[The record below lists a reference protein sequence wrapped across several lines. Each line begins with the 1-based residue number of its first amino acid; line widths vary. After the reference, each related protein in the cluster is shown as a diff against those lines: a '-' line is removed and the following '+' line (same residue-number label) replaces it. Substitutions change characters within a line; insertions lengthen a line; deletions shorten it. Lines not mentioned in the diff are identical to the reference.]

1 MKKFFYY
8 ASAFAMALA
17 MTMGFTSCSDDNDGG
32 GDDPKADQLEA
43 VVSQYTK
50 NVVYPTYTNLAK
62 SSQNLYD
69 QLVAMKAKFD
79 AGSLTDQDVKDVCA
93 TFLDA
98 RAWWEKSEAF
108 LYGSATV
115 NGIDPHIDS
124 WPLDRAKLAEL
135 LGSQDYTKLQG
146 EAGIEYISELNDE
159 SSWLGF
165 HGIEFIIF
173 RNGDARPASAFSN
186 NEDDEAF
193 AGKTVNG
200 EQELTFAIAV
210 AGDLRDYCCW
220 LEASWL
226 GADNVDAAHLARC
239 TKRGF
244 NLLVEGSDKSYG
256 TELIDAT
263 NSTKYVTWRG
273 AIGTILNGGCMNICN
288 EVASQKMGQAYR
300 AVTGTMTD
308 DDQTN
313 PEFVGKEYIESPYSH
328 KSFTDFYDNIESIK
342 NSLYGNIDKTNPDAN
357 SLMTYLTQH
366 NATLA
371 TELQNDLQASFDA
384 LKKCQEGP
392 AFVTIINSNNQAD
405 LANVKAAMDAIAAL
419 NDKLSEAKDW
429 IQKN

>member
-32 GDDPKADQLEA
+32 SDDPKADQLEK
-43 VVSQYTK
+43 VVSQYT
-50 NVVYPTYTNLAK
+50 NHVVYPTYTNLAN
-62 SSQNLYD
+62 SSQDLYD
-69 QLVAMKAKFD
+69 QLVALKAKFD

-93 TFLDA
+93 TFLEA

-108 LYGSATV
+108 LYGSASD

-146 EAGIEYISELNDE
+146 EEGIEYISNLNDE

-173 RNGDARPASAFSN
+173 RGGNARPASAFSN

-226 GADNVDAAHLARC
+226 GADKVDAAHLARC

-244 NLLVEGSDKSYG
+244 NLLAQGSDISYG
-256 TELIDAT
+256 PELIDAT

-273 AIGTILNGGCMNICN
+273 AIGTILDGGCMNICN
-288 EVASQKMGQAYR
+288 EVSSQKMGQAYR
-300 AVTGTMTD
+300 AVIGQPD
-308 DDQTN
+308 
-313 PEFVGKEYIESPYSH
+313 PEDEDGKEYIESPYSH
-328 KSFTDFYDNIESIK
+328 KSFVDFYDNIQSIK
-342 NSLYGNIDKTNPDAN
+342 NSLYGNIDKTAPEAN

-371 TELQNDLQASFDA
+371 TELQTSLQASFDA
-384 LKKCQEGP
+384 LNKCQEGP
-392 AFVTIINSNNQAD
+392 AFVTVINTANAAD
-405 LANVKAAMDAIAAL
+405 LANVKAAMDAIAEL